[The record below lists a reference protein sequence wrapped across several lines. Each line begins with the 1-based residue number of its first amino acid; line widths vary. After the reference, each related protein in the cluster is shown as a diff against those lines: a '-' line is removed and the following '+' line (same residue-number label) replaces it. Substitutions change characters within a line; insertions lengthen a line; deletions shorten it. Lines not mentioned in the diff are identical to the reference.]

1 MTRAF
6 VTGGSGFVGGALVDR
21 LLADGDDVRA
31 LARSTDSAQV
41 LADAG
46 ATVAMGNLFD
56 ESALANAMS
65 DCDVVFHV
73 AGVNT
78 LCPRDAGEL
87 YRTNVG
93 GPSAAVQAAAV
104 AGVTRVVVTSSV
116 AGIGASP
123 GVVAD
128 ETTSSSGV
136 FPSHY
141 ARSKNEGERAA
152 LAAGE
157 RLGVEVI
164 AVLPS
169 SVQGPARTEGSARLF
184 TYAVRKR
191 NPVIINSSVSIVDI
205 EDCVAGHVAAA
216 ELGEPGG
223 RYILSGATIELRRLV
238 ELIATVTGWE
248 RRSLQVPRWAAA
260 LLGIPAAQLA
270 AWVRSDGPL
279 CPEVVRTMARDHRYD
294 GGRATRELGVHYTPI
309 EETIERVVS
318 AVAGRR

>member
-116 AGIGASP
+116 AGIGAAPS
-123 GVVAD
+123 VVAD
-128 ETTSSSGV
+128 ERTPSEGV

-152 LAAGE
+152 LAAGLE
-157 RLGVEVI
+157 RTRR
-164 AVLPS
+164 AS
-169 SVQGPARTEGSARLF
+169 W
-184 TYAVRKR
+184 
-191 NPVIINSSVSIVDI
+191 IVNCRI
-205 EDCVAGHVAAA
+205 
-216 ELGEPGG
+216 
-223 RYILSGATIELRRLV
+223 
-238 ELIATVTGWE
+238 
-248 RRSLQVPRWAAA
+248 
-260 LLGIPAAQLA
+260 
-270 AWVRSDGPL
+270 
-279 CPEVVRTMARDHRYD
+279 
-294 GGRATRELGVHYTPI
+294 
-309 EETIERVVS
+309 
-318 AVAGRR
+318 